1 MKTILLVLAVNL
13 VFAVAMHAGTPE
25 LESKAIASDCK
36 VRLKLITPQP
46 VAVNM
51 ALLIGCRGF
60 TAAEVSQAKK
70 EFGPHAN
77 AYLSIYMNDAAAQ
90 AQRDKTRTCRVGSV
104 IVKQKIFNT
113 HEAINGVGGMI
124 KRAPGYD
131 SEHGDWEYFY
141 FEDLAKIE
149 SDKIASCVNGHEG
162 AKDRDHVFKRWA
174 EAK

>member
-1 MKTILLVLAVNL
+1 MKPILLVLAVNL
-13 VFAVAMHAGTPE
+13 VFAVAIHAGTPE
-25 LESKAIASDCK
+25 LESKAIASDYK
-36 VRLKLITPQP
+36 TRLKLITPQP

-51 ALLIGCRGF
+51 TFLIGCRGF
-60 TAAEVSQAKK
+60 TAAEVAQAKK
-70 EFGPHAN
+70 EFGPHSN

-90 AQRDKTRTCRVGSV
+90 AQRDKARTYPVGSV

-113 HEAINGVGGMI
+113 HGAANGVGGMI

-149 SDKIASCVNGHEG
+149 TGKIANCVNCHAG
-162 AKDRDHVFKRWA
+162 AEDRDHVFKRWA
-174 EAK
+174 ETK